1 MSTGST
7 DAGLPPADEVVE
19 AALRAAGGTDCAV
32 IVEES
37 SEAEVR
43 FANNTTTTNGLR
55 RSRRVTA
62 ISFWEVDG
70 GVAAGV
76 ARRSGDVDAA
86 DLVRAAEA
94 DAAGSPAAEDAAP
107 LVGGSADGDF
117 GEPPISTDLS
127 VLSGVLGD
135 LGGAFGR
142 AEQAERVLAGFAEH
156 SVSTVY
162 LGTSTGLRHRH
173 AQPTGALHLVA
184 RGTDGVRSAWA
195 GAGTVDFADVTV
207 DELEER
213 LALRLGW
220 ARRRVDLEAGRYE
233 VLLPPEAVA
242 DLMVD
247 LVESASLQDAEDGRS
262 VFSRPGGATAL
273 GDELSALPFELRSD
287 PLEHPL
293 ECSPFLAVGASGP
306 DVSVF
311 DNGLAL
317 ERTAWISQGRLNR
330 LRSHRAG
337 AGRSGVPVGPPI
349 DNLVLELPG
358 ATGSVDDLVARTGR
372 GLLLTCLWYIREVD
386 PSTLL
391 LTGLTRDGVYVV
403 EDGKVTGAANNFRF
417 NESPVDLLGRATEAG
432 GTQRALGRE
441 FGEWVNRTAMPPLR
455 IPDFNMS
462 SVSPAS

>member
-55 RSRRVTA
+55 RSPPGDRHQ
-62 ISFWEVDG
+62 SWEVDG

-162 LGTSTGLRHRH
+162 LGRRPDS
-173 AQPTGALHLVA
+173 
-184 RGTDGVRSAWA
+184 
-195 GAGTVDFADVTV
+195 GTVTPNRPAPCTWWP
-207 DELEER
+207 
-213 LALRLGW
+213 A
-220 ARRRVDLEAGRYE
+220 APTA
-233 VLLPPEAVA
+233 
-242 DLMVD
+242 
-247 LVESASLQDAEDGRS
+247 SA
-262 VFSRPGGATAL
+262 RPGPGPAPWT
-273 GDELSALPFELRSD
+273 
-287 PLEHPL
+287 
-293 ECSPFLAVGASGP
+293 SP
-306 DVSVF
+306 
-311 DNGLAL
+311 
-317 ERTAWISQGRLNR
+317 T
-330 LRSHRAG
+330 
-337 AGRSGVPVGPPI
+337 
-349 DNLVLELPG
+349 
-358 ATGSVDDLVARTGR
+358 
-372 GLLLTCLWYIREVD
+372 
-386 PSTLL
+386 
-391 LTGLTRDGVYVV
+391 
-403 EDGKVTGAANNFRF
+403 
-417 NESPVDLLGRATEAG
+417 
-432 GTQRALGRE
+432 
-441 FGEWVNRTAMPPLR
+441 
-455 IPDFNMS
+455 
-462 SVSPAS
+462 

>member
-1 MSTGST
+1 M
-7 DAGLPPADEVVE
+7 VE
-19 AALRAAGGTDCAV
+19 AALGRPAATDCVV

-76 ARRSGDVDAA
+76 ARRSGDVDVA

-107 LVGGSADGDF
+107 LVGGAADGDF

-156 SVSTVY
+156 SVSTIY

-184 RGTDGVRSAWA
+184 RSTDGVRSAWA

-207 DELEER
+207 DDLEER
-213 LALRLGW
+213 LARRLGW

-247 LVESASLQDAEDGRS
+247 LVEAASRQDAEDGRT
-262 VFSRPGGATAL
+262 VFSSARRRHRPGRRAL
-273 GDELSALPFELRSD
+273 GPSLRAAQRPARAPGSSAPRSW
-287 PLEHPL
+287 P
-293 ECSPFLAVGASGP
+293 SGP
-306 DVSVF
+306 RGPTS
-311 DNGLAL
+311 
-317 ERTAWISQGRLNR
+317 
-330 LRSHRAG
+330 RSSTTGCRSSAPTGSPTGGSAG
-337 AGRSGVPVGPPI
+337 CATTGPAPARSGVPVAPPI

-358 ATGSVDDLVARTGR
+358 A
-372 GLLLTCLWYIREVD
+372 
-386 PSTLL
+386 
-391 LTGLTRDGVYVV
+391 DG
-403 EDGKVTGAANNFRF
+403 
-417 NESPVDLLGRATEAG
+417 LGRRPGGPHRAGSAAHLPVVHPRGRPRPPCSSPGSPATAS
-432 GTQRALGRE
+432 T
-441 FGEWVNRTAMPPLR
+441 WSRTAR
-455 IPDFNMS
+455 
-462 SVSPAS
+462 